1 MTHLRFF
8 ALNIAFMTLACFAC
22 VSANSSALIQMA
34 STSAIFFSAGIQQRL
49 ELAIRANDSTVV
61 AQLLSTGAK
70 VDARGKHEVT
80 PLMIAVDA
88 QVPDAVAALLRGAGN
103 PNLKAADGSSP
114 VSLAAENH
122 AVQPRGHEILAMI
135 MANGGDPNTLRPD
148 SDPVIARFIYDHDLD
163 DLRWFKSLGANI
175 DIIGRG
181 NRPLIANVAFA
192 QNWDGVWCLI
202 ELGARYD
209 YEHSLY
215 SLSEA
220 LDSSYPSPDSP
231 LYPYKLKVWQLLKEK
246 GLPVKPMKP

>member
-1 MTHLRFF
+1 MTHLRFC
-8 ALNIAFMTLACFAC
+8 ALNIVFMTLACFAGLS
-22 VSANSSALIQMA
+22 VNSSALIQMA
-34 STSAIFFSAGIQQRL
+34 STSATFFSAGIQQRL
-49 ELAIRANDSTVV
+49 ELAIRANDSTAV

-88 QVPDAVAALLRGAGN
+88 QVPDALAALLRGAGN

-114 VSLAAENH
+114 VSLATENH
-122 AVQPRGHEILAMI
+122 AVQPKGHDILAMI

-181 NRPLIANVAFA
+181 NRPLIVNVAFA
-192 QNWDGVWCLI
+192 QNWDSVWCLI

-220 LDSSYPSPDSP
+220 LDSRYPSPDSP